1 MNLNNKQALSQ
12 KSPLG
17 DLGVSPSFHY
27 RFCPRCSAEGTFNS
41 QNNSFKCSTCGF
53 NFFLNSAAA
62 VTALI
67 FNQEKELLMTR
78 RGIEPAIGKLDLPGG
93 FVDPGESAENALFRE
108 IGEELDLV
116 PDEISYYGS
125 FPNQYQFS
133 GTIVDTIDLVFK
145 CRVTD
150 FSKLKYRDDICG
162 IEFVKLEEIDLDEVP
177 FQSVK
182 NIIRKLLDGG
192 SY

>member
-17 DLGVSPSFHY
+17 DLGVAPINHY
-27 RFCPRCSAEGTFNS
+27 RFCPRCSVAGTFNS
-41 QNNSFKCSTCGF
+41 QNNSFKCSACGF

-67 FNQEKELLMTR
+67 FNEKKELLMTR
-78 RGIEPAIGKLDLPGG
+78 RGIEPSLGMLDLPGG
-93 FVDPGESAENALFRE
+93 FVDPGESAENAMLRE
-108 IGEELDLV
+108 VGEELDIV
-116 PDEISYYGS
+116 PVEMLYYGS
-125 FPNQYQFS
+125 FPNKYHFS

-145 CRVTD
+145 CKIAD

-162 IEFVKLEEIDLDEVP
+162 IEFLKLDVIDLNEVP

-182 NIIRKLLDGG
+182 NILIKLLDEGN
-192 SY
+192 Y